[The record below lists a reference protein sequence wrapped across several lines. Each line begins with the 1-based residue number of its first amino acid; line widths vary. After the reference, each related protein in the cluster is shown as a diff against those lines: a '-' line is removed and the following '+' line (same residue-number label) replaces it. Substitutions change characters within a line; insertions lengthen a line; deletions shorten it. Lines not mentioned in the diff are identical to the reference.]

1 MNSSVQIMNKNK
13 NQENEFQLLRQIN
26 RQPKVSQRQ
35 LAKNLGMSL
44 GKLNYCIKALK
55 EKGFLKISNFR
66 NNPNKMNYLYVLTP
80 KGISEKSKMTI
91 NFMKMKMQEYDELKS
106 ELKND

>member
-1 MNSSVQIMNKNK
+1 MNKNK

>member
-1 MNSSVQIMNKNK
+1 MNKNK

-91 NFMKMKMQEYDELKS
+91 NFMQMKMQEYDELKS

>member
-91 NFMKMKMQEYDELKS
+91 NFMQMKMKEYDELKS

>member
-91 NFMKMKMQEYDELKS
+91 NFMQMKMQEYDELKS

>member
-1 MNSSVQIMNKNK
+1 
-13 NQENEFQLLRQIN
+13 
-26 RQPKVSQRQ
+26 
-35 LAKNLGMSL
+35 MSL

-91 NFMKMKMQEYDELKS
+91 NFMQMKMQEYDELKS